1 MRSRFIAL
9 SSFQLTRASSFAQFP
24 RREQTGPGRRPHPG
38 DFHSESSSK
47 HHYLYPCTGV
57 TASIRSILY
66 GAGVKRVIH
75 NLLSNPPVEYAIQ
88 DQRKKTSA
96 KSRFVAGEHPVF
108 WKTSF
113 ISEKWSRL
121 IKPTQNE
128 EELEKPSVTLPGT
141 VEKII
146 PSPHPSE
153 PEKAQISVEGA
164 DDLYR
169 ELRVENALQ
178 DENGNQVALKAGAQ
192 VDVTIEADVS
202 ATRPMESSNGKEP
215 ARRS

>member
-1 MRSRFIAL
+1 M
-9 SSFQLTRASSFAQFP
+9 TRPA
-24 RREQTGPGRRPHPG
+24 
-38 DFHSESSSK
+38 
-47 HHYLYPCTGV
+47 
-57 TASIRSILY
+57 
-66 GAGVKRVIH
+66 
-75 NLLSNPPVEYAIQ
+75 
-88 DQRKKTSA
+88 
-96 KSRFVAGEHPVF
+96 
-108 WKTSF
+108 
-113 ISEKWSRL
+113 
-121 IKPTQNE
+121 QNE
-128 EELEKPSVTLPGT
+128 EALEKPSVTLPGT

-202 ATRPMESSNGKEP
+202 ATRPKESSNGKEP
-215 ARRS
+215 SRRS